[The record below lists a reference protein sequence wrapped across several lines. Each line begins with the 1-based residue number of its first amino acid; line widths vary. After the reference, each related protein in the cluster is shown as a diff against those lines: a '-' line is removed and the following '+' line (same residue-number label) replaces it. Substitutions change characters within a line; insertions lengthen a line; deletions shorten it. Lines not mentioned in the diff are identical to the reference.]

1 MLPWHVSRFGSGEA
15 AMKIVTAELRA
26 CRQRQA
32 DPGWKFARAT
42 VSELQGWVIVL
53 TDADGVT
60 GLGYAH
66 AIPAITTHGA
76 GAEAA
81 LHFLRPLLIGRDP
94 AEVGAIMDLVEAT
107 LVGNRSVNAAIDM
120 ALHDLLARRSG
131 LPLSSLLGGRFRD
144 RIPQSRILPIKAPAE
159 MAAAAAALVAKGY
172 STLKLKLAGDA
183 LLDAQRVAEVRAAV
197 GADVTLTLDPNQS
210 YSAKGFIAAWR
221 RLEPHDIA
229 LVEQPAPAGDWAG
242 LALITRTLPV
252 PIEAD
257 ESVETVADV
266 LRVVEG
272 RVADVV
278 NLKLTKLGGVRNFV
292 TAARIL
298 EAGQITTRMG
308 AAFGP
313 ALLQATSAHAA
324 SSLRQLP
331 FACELSEHDHILDD
345 PFTALPIEDG
355 MVTVPPGPG
364 CGIVYA

>member
-1 MLPWHVSRFGSGEA
+1 MP
-15 AMKIVTAELRA
+15 IVTAELRP
-26 CRQRQA
+26 CTQRQA

-42 VSELQGWVIVL
+42 VAELQGWVIVL
-53 TDADGVT
+53 TDEDGVT

-66 AIPAITTHGA
+66 AIPAITTHGP

-81 LHFLRPLLIGRDP
+81 LHFLRPLVVGRDP
-94 AEVGAIMDLVEAT
+94 AELAAIMDLVETT
-107 LVGNRSVNAAIDM
+107 LVGNRSVKAAIDM
-120 ALHDLLARRSG
+120 ALHDLQARRAG
-131 LPLSSLLGGRFRD
+131 LPLSALLGGRYRD

-159 MAAAAAALVAKGY
+159 MAAGAAALVAKGY
-172 STLKLKLAGDA
+172 RTLKLKLAGDA
-183 LLDAQRVAEVRAAV
+183 ALDARRVAEVRAAV
-197 GADVTLTLDPNQS
+197 GAEVTLTLDPNQS
-210 YSAKGFIAAWR
+210 YSAKGFLAAWR
-221 RLEPHDIA
+221 RLEPQDIA
-229 LVEQPAPAGDWAG
+229 LVEQPVPAADWEG

-257 ESVETVADV
+257 ETVETVADV
-266 LRVVEG
+266 LRVVQG

-298 EAGQITTRMG
+298 EAGQIATRMG

-313 ALLQATSAHAA
+313 ALLQGASAHAA
-324 SSLRQLP
+324 ASLRNLP

-345 PFTALPIEDG
+345 PFTPLPIEDG
-355 MVTVPPGPG
+355 VIAVPVGPG